1 MGDKVDEAGLNNK
14 SVYTGNLKLGKFKLA
29 IYREAK
35 NQRDLCR
42 DGFELGSHS

>member
-1 MGDKVDEAGLNNK
+1 MDKAGLNNK
-14 SVYTGNLKLGKFKLA
+14 SVYTGNFKLCNFKLA

>member
-1 MGDKVDEAGLNNK
+1 MGDRVDEAGLNNK
-14 SVYTGNLKLGKFKLA
+14 FVYTGNFKLA

-42 DGFELGSHS
+42 DGFKLGSHS